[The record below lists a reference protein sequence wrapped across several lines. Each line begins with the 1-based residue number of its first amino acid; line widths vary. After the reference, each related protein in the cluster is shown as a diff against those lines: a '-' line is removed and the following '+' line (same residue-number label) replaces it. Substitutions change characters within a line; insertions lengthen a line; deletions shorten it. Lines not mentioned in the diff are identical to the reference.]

1 VKNIFAILHSTVL
14 IMTPLLCAAT
24 GGLYTGLAGMLNI
37 ALEGMLLTGAFA
49 AIAAVSLTGSVAAGI
64 IAAIIA
70 SSMLA
75 LLTAF
80 ATLKLKSNVFIAGL
94 AANLLAGG
102 LTIVLS
108 QRLFNTR
115 GVVALRDFAALP
127 VIDIPLIKNIPII
140 GALVSGYSLYTYA
153 ALLLLP
159 LSWIVI
165 YKTPFGYRL
174 RGCEKHVDVLHSL
187 GIESGKYCYA
197 SFLISGVC
205 CGIGGSFLSLNLGA
219 YVPNMPAGKG
229 WIALVI
235 MLLARRRPLGIL
247 VAAFVYGLAEALSN
261 YAQGIIKIPAELIL
275 AMPYAIT
282 LLAICAASILTSRKA
297 HAEKARRPATH

>member
-1 VKNIFAILHSTVL
+1 
-14 IMTPLLCAAT
+14 MTPLLCAAT

-37 ALEGMLLTGAFA
+37 ALEGMLLAGAFA
-49 AIAAVSLTGSVAAGI
+49 AIAALSLTGSVAAAI
-64 IAAIIA
+64 IAALIA
-70 SSMLA
+70 SSVLA

-80 ATLKLKSNVFIAGL
+80 STLKLKSNVFIAGL

-102 LTIVLS
+102 LTVVLS

-115 GVVALRDFAALP
+115 GVVPLRDFAALP
-127 VIDIPLIKNIPII
+127 VIDIPLLKDIPFI
-140 GALVSGYSLYTYA
+140 GALVSGYSPYTYA

-159 LSWIVI
+159 ISWLII

-174 RGCEKHVDVLHSL
+174 RACEKHADVLHSL
-187 GIESGKYCYA
+187 GIESDRYRYA
-197 SFLISGVC
+197 AFLISGLC

-219 YVPNMPAGKG
+219 FVPNMSAGKG

-235 MLLARRRPLGIL
+235 MLLARRSPLDIL
-247 VAAFVYGLAEALSN
+247 IAAFVYGLAEAFSN
-261 YAQGIIKIPAELIL
+261 YAQGIINIPSELIL
-275 AMPYAIT
+275 AMPYVIT
-282 LLAICAASILTSRKA
+282 LLAICAASILTVRKA